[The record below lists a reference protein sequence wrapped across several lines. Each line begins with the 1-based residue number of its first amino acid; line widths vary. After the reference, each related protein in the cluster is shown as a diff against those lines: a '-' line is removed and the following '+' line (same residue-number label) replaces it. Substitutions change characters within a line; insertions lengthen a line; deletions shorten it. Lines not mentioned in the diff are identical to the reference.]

1 MEHDN
6 NKLLDRKYNNIY
18 FHIIYDNIFVCTIM
32 LIDLLLLELYYY
44 CCFYFAGLS
53 EIEKNVLNGNI
64 CFKVLFFVFPICFCF
79 PYAINH

>member
-18 FHIIYDNIFVCTIM
+18 FHIIYDNIFVSTLI

-44 CCFYFAGLS
+44 CCFTS
-53 EIEKNVLNGNI
+53 QV
-64 CFKVLFFVFPICFCF
+64 CQR
-79 PYAINH
+79 